1 MVLYNVSRL
10 LSTDTLLLKEQ
21 YRSLTRLMP
30 SMYGV
35 IFMVTLTLVVIF
47 YQSVPAWIAFPV
59 PATLTVVV
67 VIRTWHWLGARR
79 RVDAMTSDQQLKAIK
94 STAFMGAGISFGFS
108 LVGLLL
114 MNYGSPAQQA
124 LALITIWAVAVVSAF
139 CLHSVLV
146 AAFGVVLAATFPL
159 SIAFMVSEN
168 PTVGKL
174 VPIIVVMTV
183 LIIFVLTELHNGF
196 AKLVRSS
203 ETAAQSEA
211 LALHAAHH
219 DPLTGLPNRAL
230 LATRL
235 DGILARK
242 RATGGVFAVHCIDLD
257 RFKEVNETFGHEAGD
272 ELLRR
277 VSQQFAKSCGP
288 ADILAR
294 TGGDEFVL
302 VQDAE
307 DAAEAGALAAHLIS
321 LMSMPTTL
329 ESGRVFVG
337 CSIGIFLVDDMAI
350 DPLECVR
357 RADLALYEA
366 KRNGRQRLM
375 FFDAS
380 IDEAQRAKQ
389 SLRDELR
396 DALLHEELSVVY
408 QQQVRERR
416 TVGVEALVRWSTRE
430 RGAISPS
437 IFVPIAEES
446 GLIDAL
452 GNFVMRRAFLDSR
465 KMKGLRISVNISAA
479 QIRMLDFIDKVQS
492 IANETDVDPL
502 LVEFEIT
509 EGLLLGQDPEIRQTL
524 DRLRSLGFRIV
535 LDDFGTGYSSLGYLH
550 RYPIDKIKID
560 RLFVLNMGPDAK
572 YDAVVSAIVGMAR
585 ALDIEVIAEGVESE
599 VQHARLLAAGC
610 RDFQGFL
617 FGHPMRLDALL
628 EELER
633 AKHT

>member
-1 MVLYNVSRL
+1 MLYKL
-10 LSTDTLLLKEQ
+10 LGLRSGDTLLLKEQ

-30 SMYGV
+30 NMYGV
-35 IFMVTLTLVVIF
+35 IFAVTLTLVVIF

-59 PATLTVVV
+59 PGMLTVVV
-67 VIRTWHWLGARR
+67 LFRTWHWLSERR
-79 RVDAMTSDQQLKAIK
+79 HVDGLTRAQQLKAIR
-94 STAFMGAGISFGFS
+94 STTFMGTGISFGFS
-108 LVGLLL
+108 LVGLVL
-114 MNYGSPAQQA
+114 MNYASPTQQA
-124 LALITIWAVAVVSAF
+124 LALIMIWAVAVVSAF
-139 CLHSVLV
+139 CLHAVLV
-146 AAFGVVLAATFPL
+146 AAIGVVLAATVPL
-159 SIAFMVSEN
+159 TIAFLVSSN
-168 PTVGKL
+168 PIFGKL
-174 VPIIVVMTV
+174 VPVIVLMTV
-183 LIIFVLTELHNGF
+183 LTMIVLLELHNGF

-203 ETAAQSEA
+203 ERAAQSEA

-235 DGILARK
+235 DAMLARK
-242 RATGGVFAVHCIDLD
+242 RAAGGVFAVHCIDLD

-272 ELLRR
+272 ALLRR
-277 VSQQFAKSCGP
+277 VSQQFAKACGP

-302 VQDAE
+302 VQEADNAA
-307 DAAEAGALAAHLIS
+307 AAEALAAQIIS
-321 LMSMPTTL
+321 AMAMPITL

-337 CSIGIFLVDDMAI
+337 CSIGIFLVDDLKI

-357 RADLALYEA
+357 RADLALYQA
-366 KRNGRQRLM
+366 KRTGRARLM

-389 SLRDELR
+389 LLRDELR
-396 DALLHEELSVVY
+396 DALLHEQLSVVY
-408 QQQVRERR
+408 QKQVRAGC
-416 TVGVEALVRWSTRE
+416 TVGVEALVRWTTHGRDPI
-430 RGAISPS
+430 APS

-465 KMKGLRISVNISAA
+465 KMNGLRISVNVSAA
-479 QIRMLDFIDKVQS
+479 QIRMHDFVDKVQS
-492 IANETDVDPL
+492 IAHETEVDPA
-502 LVEFEIT
+502 LVELEIT

-572 YDAVVSAIVGMAR
+572 YDAVVIAIVGMAR
-585 ALDIEVIAEGVESE
+585 ALDIEVIAEGVETE
-599 VQHARLLAAGC
+599 AQHTRLAAAGC

-617 FGHPMRLDALL
+617 FGQPMRLDALL
-628 EELER
+628 AELELV
-633 AKHT
+633 KQV

>member
-1 MVLYNVSRL
+1 MVLNGALGMSR
-10 LSTDTLLLKEQ
+10 SDTLLLKEQ

-30 SMYGV
+30 NMYGV
-35 IFMVTLTLVVIF
+35 ILAVTLTLVVIF

-59 PATLTVVV
+59 PAALTIVVV
-67 VIRTWHWLGARR
+67 LRTWHWLNARQ
-79 RVDAMTSDQQLKAIK
+79 RVDAMTSDQHLAAIK
-94 STAFMGAGISFGFS
+94 STAFMGFGISFGFS

-114 MNYGSPAQQA
+114 MNYGSPTQQA
-124 LALITIWAVAVVSAF
+124 LALIMIWAVAVVSAF

-146 AAFGVVLAATFPL
+146 AAIGVVLAATVPL
-159 SIAFMVSEN
+159 SIAFLVSIN
-168 PTVGKL
+168 PIVGKL
-174 VPIIVVMTV
+174 VPVIVMMTV
-183 LIIFVLTELHNGF
+183 LILIVLAELHHGF

-203 ETAAQSEA
+203 ERAAQSEVQ
-211 LALHAAHH
+211 ALHAAHH

-230 LATRL
+230 LAIRL
-235 DGILARK
+235 EAMLARK
-242 RATGGVFAVHCIDLD
+242 RDAGGVFAVHCIDLD

-277 VSQQFAKSCGP
+277 VSQQFAKVCGP
-288 ADILAR
+288 TDILAR
-294 TGGDEFVL
+294 VGGDEFVL
-302 VQDAE
+302 VQEAKA
-307 DAAEAGALAAHLIS
+307 AAEAETLAAQLIT
-321 LMSMPTTL
+321 LMSMPTNL

-337 CSIGIFLVDDMAI
+337 CSIGVFFVDDLAI

-366 KRNGRQRLM
+366 KRNGRQQLM
-375 FFDAS
+375 FFDAG
-380 IDEAQRAKQ
+380 IDEAQRTKQ
-389 SLRDELR
+389 LLRDELR

-408 QQQVRERR
+408 QKQVRERR
-416 TVGVEALVRWSTRE
+416 TVGVEALARWNSKE
-430 RGAISPS
+430 RGAVSPA

-465 KMKGLRISVNISAA
+465 KMKGLRVSVNISAA
-479 QIRMLDFIDKVQS
+479 QVRMHGFVDRVQS
-492 IANETDVDPL
+492 MASETDVDPF
-502 LVEFEIT
+502 LVELEIT
-509 EGLLLGQDPEIRQTL
+509 EGLLLGQDPETRQTL
-524 DRLRSLGFRIV
+524 DRLRALGFRIV

-585 ALDIEVIAEGVESE
+585 ALDIEVMAEGVETE
-599 VQHARLLAAGC
+599 VQHARLAAAGC

-617 FGHPMRLDALL
+617 FGKPMPLDALL
-628 EELER
+628 ADLGL
-633 AKHT
+633 